1 MLYGSFRLGWADRA
15 GYLETQ
21 AALAQA
27 TYYHV

>member
-1 MLYGSFRLGWADRA
+1 LGWAGRV
-15 GYLETQ
+15 GRLEAQ

>member
-1 MLYGSFRLGWADRA
+1 LGWAGRA